1 MATPQ
6 EIQRLLDQLN
16 STYRELGQ
24 TNPFANYD
32 ISNITDAVTEAQRLQ
47 AALRGAQQALRD
59 ASNTDLDGLVGAF
72 KAVVGELSK
81 SNTAINNTSKTFRG
95 LTSLAQKLRD
105 DQAGINKLS
114 EKELVSIQA
123 KIKSRQKELKDN
135 EDALRIKINELQR
148 EEASQDLIDKY
159 IDALNVVK
167 AERRED
173 DSLSKSLLE
182 TAKERLKQEKQIS
195 KAMGLSGAAV
205 EGLKSALDKL
215 GMGGLSRILG
225 LDEAQQEM
233 RKVAEEVTEGG
244 TKTADFAGQ
253 MKILK
258 AGAIS
263 VGKSFIT
270 NLKDPLA
277 ITKFIVEELVN
288 ALKGS
293 DAATADMAKG
303 LNMSY
308 KEALATRRELTA
320 MASATGNNFV
330 NTKGMQESYVA
341 INKSLGTNVML
352 SEDMLIQFTEMREMA
367 GFTNEELQGI
377 AAISITTG
385 KSMNDVTG
393 EFMAQAKI
401 SALQNGVLLNEKDLL
416 KDINKVSAATT
427 LSLGKNP
434 KLIGEAVA
442 TAKSLGMELS
452 QVDNIAN
459 SLLNFEE
466 SIANELEA
474 ELLLGKNINLEK
486 ARQAALNNDLATVA
500 KEISDQIGS
509 SAEFSKMNRIQQE
522 ALAKSVGMNREDLAK
537 TLFVQEQLTGLT
549 GDAAKEQE
557 DILNKRIEEVGLAQA
572 QKELAEGGVEGLRE
586 QVGIADKFNATMT
599 KVRELFVMLADPI
612 LAVLDIFSPILG
624 IVGEMVKGISQFVNF
639 IGDSLPLMSALV
651 AGATTYLYLKNKA
664 LVTEQASAAWTV
676 IKTGAETTYNAVVS
690 AGNLIKRKG
699 LLSAIA
705 EMAMR
710 AYTSVATIPFIG
722 PVLGA
727 AAAAGALA
735 LGYQYYSKAGDVMS
749 PADGKTRISTK
760 EGGLYELS
768 KNDDLVA
775 APGAVNKMKNSGST
789 TIVQQSPPVDNT
801 ESKRTNMLLEKIAS
815 QSPVFKIGTD
825 EFFTATSKY
834 SYQVQ

>member
-1 MATPQ
+1 MATEQ
-6 EIQRLLDQLN
+6 ELNRERELQAIEEQRLRNRERLNALESDAISLSSSLVDSIKEIQGISTRRTTFDQNLLKINKQIAN
-16 STYRELGQ
+16 EITGQ
-24 TNPFANYD
+24 KSGLTD
-32 ISNITDAVTEAQRLQ
+32 IQSIQKQ
-47 AALRGAQQALRD
+47 I
-59 ASNTDLDGLVGAF
+59 SKNTDLI
-72 KAVVGELSK
+72 EK
-81 SNTAINNTSKTFRG
+81 SQKTVNS
-95 LTSLAQKLRD
+95 LT
-105 DQAGINKLS
+105 
-114 EKELVSIQA
+114 
-123 KIKSRQKELKDN
+123 
-135 EDALRIKINELQR
+135 
-148 EEASQDLIDKY
+148 
-159 IDALNVVK
+159 
-167 AERRED
+167 
-173 DSLSKSLLE
+173 DSLSAAEKRRVDLANKY
-182 TAKERLKQEKQIS
+182 AKEIGIQKKIQNDLLKASEKGEAFDQQAYDLSVEKQIQQELNLENATKNLS
-195 KAMGLSGAAV
+195 TTAKQAVFSQQNLDILKEQNEERKKEKEKLEEINKAMGLSGAAV
-205 EGLKSALDKL
+205 EGLRGIFGKL
-215 GMGGLSRILG
+215 GMGGLSKTLG
-225 LDEAQQEM
+225 LDEAQQKM
-233 RKVAEEVTEGG
+233 REIAEEVTEGG

-253 MKILK
+253 MKILRG
-258 AGAIS
+258 GADS
-263 VGKSFIT
+263 VGKSFIS

-277 ITKFIVEELVN
+277 ATTFIVKELMD

-293 DAATADMAKG
+293 DAAAADMAKG

-330 NTKGMQESYVA
+330 NTKGMQETYMA

-352 SEDMLIQFTEMREMA
+352 SEDMLVQFTEMREMA

-393 EFMAQAKI
+393 EFMAQAKL

-466 SIANELEA
+466 SIASELEA

-509 SAEFSKMNRIQQE
+509 SAEFSRMNRIQQE

-586 QVGIADKFNATMT
+586 QVGMADKFNATME

-612 LAVLDIFSPILG
+612 LVIVDAFSPVLSLVGGLIGLISKLGEGASYFGELLTEWTSGLG
-624 IVGEMVKGISQFVNF
+624 IVGSILRGIGYAMV
-639 IGDSLPLMSALV
+639 LV
-651 AGATTYLYLKNKA
+651 AGYGAFAA
-664 LVTEQASAAWTV
+664 LSP
-676 IKTGAETTYNAVVS
+676 IPVV
-690 AGNLIKRKG
+690 
-699 LLSAIA
+699 
-705 EMAMR
+705 
-710 AYTSVATIPFIG
+710 G

-727 AAAAGALA
+727 AAAAAIITGGFSAIN
-735 LGYQYYSKAGDVMS
+735 SSPKEVGDVMS
-749 PADGKTRISTK
+749 PASGKTMVSTK

-775 APGAVNKMKNSGST
+775 APGAVERMKNGGST
-789 TIVQQSPPVDNT
+789 TVIQQSPPPPSDNT
-801 ESKRTNMLLEKIAS
+801 ESKRTNMLLEKIAN

>member
-16 STYRELGQ
+16 STYRELGE

-32 ISNITDAVTEAQRLQ
+32 TSNITDAVTEAQRLQ

-72 KAVVGELSK
+72 KAIVGELSK
-81 SNTAINNTSKTFRG
+81 SNTALNNTSKTFRG
-95 LTSLAQKLRD
+95 LTSLAQRLRD

-114 EKELVSIQA
+114 EKELVNIQA

-159 IDALNVVK
+159 IDSLNVVK
-167 AERRED
+167 AERKED
-173 DSLSKSLLE
+173 DSLTKSLLE
-182 TAKERLKQEKQIS
+182 TAKERLKTEKEIA
-195 KAMGLSGAAV
+195 KALGLSGAAI
-205 EGLKSALDKL
+205 EGIQSALNKL
-215 GMGGLSRILG
+215 GMGGLSKILG
-225 LDEAQQEM
+225 LDEAQQKM
-233 RKVAEEVTEGG
+233 REIAEEVTEGG

-258 AGAIS
+258 AGAAS
-263 VGKSFIT
+263 VGKSFIS
-270 NLKDPLA
+270 NLKDPLV
-277 ITKFIVEELVN
+277 IIKFVVEELIN

-293 DAATADMAKG
+293 DAAAADMAKS

-330 NTKGMQESYVA
+330 NTKGMQETYMA

-352 SEDMLIQFTEMREMA
+352 SEDMLVQFTEMREMA
-367 GFTNEELQGI
+367 GFTNAELQGI

-393 EFMAQAKI
+393 EFMAQAKM

-452 QVDNIAN
+452 QVDAIAN
-459 SLLNFEE
+459 SLLDFES
-466 SIANELEA
+466 SITSELEA
-474 ELLLGKNINLEK
+474 ELLLGKDINLEK

-509 SAEFSKMNRIQQE
+509 SAEFSRMNRIQQE

-549 GDAAKEQE
+549 GEAATEQE
-557 DILNKRIEEVGLAQA
+557 ELLNKRIEEVGLAQA
-572 QKELAEGGVEGLRE
+572 QKDLAKDGIEGLRE
-586 QVGIADKFNATMT
+586 QVGMADKFNATME

-612 LAVLDIFSPILG
+612 LVIADMLSPILNV
-624 IVGEMVKGISQFVNF
+624 VGFLVEKISEFKDI
-639 IGDSLPLMSALV
+639 IG
-651 AGATTYLYLKNKA
+651 
-664 LVTEQASAAWTV
+664 
-676 IKTGAETTYNAVVS
+676 
-690 AGNLIKRKG
+690 
-699 LLSAIA
+699 AIA
-705 EMAMR
+705 IGFGAVQLINLAMSGTLLTNLGLMWR
-710 AYTSVATIPFIG
+710 QAAALASQAVAFAIANPLTALAG
-722 PVLGA
+722 V
-727 AAAAGALA
+727 AAAGVAYAYLSSKS
-735 LGYQYYSKAGDVMS
+735 QKAGDVMS
-749 PADGKTRISTK
+749 PADGKTMVSTK

-775 APGAVNKMKNSGST
+775 APGAVERMKNGGST
-789 TIVQQSPPVDNT
+789 TVIQQSPPPPVDNT
-801 ESKRTNMLLEKIAS
+801 EAKRTNQLLEKLAN
-815 QSPVFKIGTD
+815 QPAVFKIGTD
-825 EFFTATSKY
+825 EFFTSTSKY

>member
-16 STYRELGQ
+16 STYRELGE

-32 ISNITDAVTEAQRLQ
+32 TSNITDAVTEAQRLQ

-72 KAVVGELSK
+72 KAIVGELSK
-81 SNTAINNTSKTFRG
+81 SNTALNNTNKTFRG
-95 LTSLAQKLRD
+95 LTSLAQRLRD

-114 EKELVSIQA
+114 EKELVNIQA

-159 IDALNVVK
+159 IDSLNVVK
-167 AERRED
+167 AERREE
-173 DSLSKSLLE
+173 DSLTKSLLK
-182 TAKERLKQEKQIS
+182 TAEERLKTEKEVA
-195 KAMGLSGAAV
+195 KALGLSGAAI
-205 EGLKSALDKL
+205 EGIQGVLNKL
-215 GMGGLSRILG
+215 GMGGLSKTLG
-225 LDEAQQEM
+225 LDEAQQKM
-233 RKVAEEVTEGG
+233 REIAEEVTEGG

-253 MKILK
+253 MKILRG
-258 AGAIS
+258 GADS
-263 VGKSFIT
+263 VGKSFIS

-277 ITKFIVEELVN
+277 ATTFIVKELMD

-293 DAATADMAKG
+293 DAAAADMAKG

-320 MASATGNNFV
+320 MASSTGNNFV
-330 NTKGMQESYVA
+330 NTKGMQETYMA

-352 SEDMLIQFTEMREMA
+352 SEDMLVQFTEMREMA
-367 GFTNEELQGI
+367 GFTNAELQGI

-385 KSMNDVTG
+385 KEMNDVTG

-452 QVDNIAN
+452 QVDAIAN
-459 SLLNFEE
+459 SLLDFES
-466 SIANELEA
+466 SITSELEA
-474 ELLLGKNINLEK
+474 ELLLGKDINLEK

-509 SAEFSKMNRIQQE
+509 SAEFSRMNRIQQE

-549 GDAAKEQE
+549 GEAATEQE

-572 QKELAEGGVEGLRE
+572 QKELAKDGIEGLRE
-586 QVGIADKFNATMT
+586 QVGMADKFNATME
-599 KVRELFVMLADPI
+599 KVRELFVMIADPI
-612 LAVLDIFSPILG
+612 LVIVDAFSPILSLVGGLIGLIGELGKGASYFGELLTEWTSGLG
-624 IVGEMVKGISQFVNF
+624 IVGSILRGIGYAMV
-639 IGDSLPLMSALV
+639 LV
-651 AGATTYLYLKNKA
+651 AGYGAFAA
-664 LVTEQASAAWTV
+664 LSP
-676 IKTGAETTYNAVVS
+676 IPVV
-690 AGNLIKRKG
+690 
-699 LLSAIA
+699 
-705 EMAMR
+705 
-710 AYTSVATIPFIG
+710 G

-727 AAAAGALA
+727 AAAAAIITGGFSAIN
-735 LGYQYYSKAGDVMS
+735 SSPKEVGDVMS
-749 PADGKTRISTK
+749 PASGKTMVSTK

-775 APGAVNKMKNSGST
+775 APGAVERMKNGGST
-789 TIVQQSPPVDNT
+789 TVIQQSPPPPVDNT
-801 ESKRTNMLLEKIAS
+801 EAKRTNQLLEKLAN
-815 QSPVFKIGTD
+815 QPAVFKIGTD
-825 EFFTATSKY
+825 EFFTSTSKY

>member
-16 STYRELGQ
+16 STYRELGE

-32 ISNITDAVTEAQRLQ
+32 TSNITDAVTEAQRLQ

-72 KAVVGELSK
+72 KAIVGELSK
-81 SNTAINNTSKTFRG
+81 SNTALNNTSKTFRG
-95 LTSLAQKLRD
+95 LTSLAQRLRD

-114 EKELVSIQA
+114 EKELVNIQA

-159 IDALNVVK
+159 IDSLNVVK
-167 AERRED
+167 AERREE
-173 DSLSKSLLE
+173 DSLTKSLLK
-182 TAKERLKQEKQIS
+182 TAEERLKTEKEIA
-195 KAMGLSGAAV
+195 KALGLSGAAI
-205 EGLKSALDKL
+205 EGIQSALNKL
-215 GMGGLSRILG
+215 GMGGLSKILG
-225 LDEAQQEM
+225 LDEAQQKM
-233 RKVAEEVTEGG
+233 REIAEEVTEGG

-258 AGAIS
+258 AGAAS
-263 VGKSFIT
+263 VGKSFIS
-270 NLKDPLA
+270 NLKDPLV
-277 ITKFIVEELVN
+277 IIKFVVEELIN

-293 DAATADMAKG
+293 DAAAADMAKS

-330 NTKGMQESYVA
+330 NTKGMQETYMA

-352 SEDMLIQFTEMREMA
+352 SEDMLVQFTEMREMA
-367 GFTNEELQGI
+367 GFTNAELQGI

-385 KSMNDVTG
+385 KEMNDVTG

-452 QVDNIAN
+452 QVDAIAN
-459 SLLNFEE
+459 SLLDFES
-466 SIANELEA
+466 SITSELEA
-474 ELLLGKNINLEK
+474 ELLLGKDINLEK

-509 SAEFSKMNRIQQE
+509 SAEFSRMNRIQQE

-549 GDAAKEQE
+549 GEAATEQE
-557 DILNKRIEEVGLAQA
+557 ELLNKRIEEVGLAQA
-572 QKELAEGGVEGLRE
+572 QKDLAKDGIEGLRE
-586 QVGIADKFNATMT
+586 QVGMADKFNATME

-612 LAVLDIFSPILG
+612 LVIADMLSPILNV
-624 IVGEMVKGISQFVNF
+624 VGFLVEKISEFKDI
-639 IGDSLPLMSALV
+639 IG
-651 AGATTYLYLKNKA
+651 
-664 LVTEQASAAWTV
+664 
-676 IKTGAETTYNAVVS
+676 
-690 AGNLIKRKG
+690 
-699 LLSAIA
+699 AIA
-705 EMAMR
+705 IGFGAVQLINLAMSGTLLTNLGLMWR
-710 AYTSVATIPFIG
+710 QAAALASQAVAFAIANPLTALAG
-722 PVLGA
+722 V
-727 AAAAGALA
+727 AAAGVAYAYLSSKS
-735 LGYQYYSKAGDVMS
+735 QKAGDVMS
-749 PADGKTRISTK
+749 PADGKTMVSTK

-775 APGAVNKMKNSGST
+775 APGAVERMKNGGST
-789 TIVQQSPPVDNT
+789 TVIQQSPPPPVDNT
-801 ESKRTNMLLEKIAS
+801 EAKRTNQLLEKLAN
-815 QSPVFKIGTD
+815 QPAVFKIGTD
-825 EFFTATSKY
+825 EFFTSTSKY